1 MTLRANIFLGL
12 AGLLLGLSAAACDQ
26 ATADPTGT
34 NTLALG
40 ATAEDDEL
48 PPACDDPMGPGAP
61 DDGAPAGTLTEAQT
75 ASLLHLREEEK
86 VARDVY
92 LTFSARWGTPI
103 FANIARSEQRHMDAV
118 GRLLTRYGLT
128 DPVVDDTVG
137 AFTEPAL
144 ATLYAKLTASG
155 EEAVG
160 EALRVGAL
168 IEDMDLFDLGEAL
181 AEAPPADVARV
192 YANLSR
198 GSRNHLRA
206 FVGRLDDAELLY
218 EPTYLT
224 AEAVDAIVSSP
235 RERSPGAGGGR
246 GMGRGGMGR
255 GGMEP
260 GGGAGPGACLG
271 GPTGRSPG
279 AGQGGPDDPGGQGPG
294 TCLAGQNGQTPG
306 ACGGRGGRGFGRG
319 AAPDTGL

>member
-12 AGLLLGLSAAACDQ
+12 AGLMLGVTGAACDQ

-48 PPACDDPMGPGAP
+48 PPPCGDPMGPGAP
-61 DDGAPAGTLTEAQT
+61 DDGTPAGTLTEAQT

-144 ATLYAKLTASG
+144 ATLYAKLADSG

-181 AEAPPADVARV
+181 AQAPPADVARV

-206 FVGRLDDAELLY
+206 FVGRLDDAELIY

-235 RERSPGAGGGR
+235 RERGPGGMGGGMGA
-246 GMGRGGMGR
+246 GMGRGR
-255 GGMEP
+255 GPRGS
-260 GGGAGPGACLG
+260 GPGACLG
-271 GPTGRSPG
+271 GPTGRGPG
-279 AGQGGPDDPGGQGPG
+279 ADPGAP
-294 TCLAGQNGQTPG
+294 
-306 ACGGRGGRGFGRG
+306 
-319 AAPDTGL
+319 AAPGQ